1 MLVVRPIDANDFE
14 MFIGLAEKAGP
25 GFTSL
30 AVSHAI
36 LEERLKKSIAT
47 FSDADDISPDHLY
60 LLVIE
65 DSETQKIVGLSAVKA
80 QIGLR
85 DPFFNFRIVNA
96 AQKST
101 VTDRRFDMEVLILV
115 NEYAGASE
123 VGTLFVSPDMRGTG
137 AGRLI
142 SQARYML
149 MASDP
154 DRFGTMVISE
164 LRGNVDKAGV
174 SPFWE
179 AIGRKFFHMDFTE
192 ADHISAEKDNQF
204 ILDLM
209 PKHPIYAELLP
220 EDAQAVMGQTHP
232 AGVGAKRYLE
242 AEGFRYNGVIDIFD
256 AGPSMS
262 VPRDDIRT
270 VRESRTV
277 RVQERNT
284 VLEAPLTALIS
295 NNKIEGF
302 RCILDSVVFDGEI
315 GRLSADAMQALNI
328 KAGDEARIWIK
339 K

>member
-1 MLVVRPIDANDFE
+1 MLVVRPIRPEDYK
-14 MFIGLAEKAGP
+14 MFIGLAKKAGA

-30 AVSHAI
+30 AVSHDI
-36 LEERLKKSIAT
+36 LKERLNKSLST
-47 FSDADDISPDHLY
+47 FSDTTDISPDHLY
-60 LLVIE
+60 LLVLEDIE
-65 DSETQKIVGLSAVKA
+65 AKQIVGLSAVKA
-80 QIGLR
+80 QVGLR
-85 DPFFNFRIVNA
+85 DPFFNFRILNV
-96 AQKST
+96 AQNSA
-101 VTDRRFDMEVLILV
+101 VTNRRFDMEVLILV

-149 MASDP
+149 IANNP
-154 DRFGTMVISE
+154 ERFGAMVISE
-164 LRGNVDKAGV
+164 LRGHVNDEGV

-220 EDAQAVMGQTHP
+220 DSAQEVMGKTHP
-232 AGVGAKRYLE
+232 AGAGAKRYLE

-270 VRESRTV
+270 LRDSRVVSLNAKDTLSP
-277 RVQERNT
+277 Q
-284 VLEAPLTALIS
+284 ALTALVS
-295 NNKIEGF
+295 NNKIDGF
-302 RCILDSVVFDGEI
+302 RCVMEAFEFEGDRAFVSPSVLD
-315 GRLSADAMQALNI
+315 ALNL
-328 KAGDEARIWIK
+328 KTGDDARIWIK
-339 K
+339 R